1 MGRILEHWKRF
12 PRDRRGPGQ
21 ARVAADALR
30 PRARGLDARALGLGH
45 INEIVA
51 ARAKAFGMRVLAT
64 RRSAR
69 PGATA
74 PDVDELFTPGELEA
88 LLGQSDAVVAAVPET
103 VETTGLMNRAAFAAM
118 KPGSFFCNVGRGSL
132 VDEPALVDALR
143 SGHLSGAA
151 LDVASV
157 EPLPPDHILWDAPNL
172 RLSPHCSTAPDGAVP
187 QPAPDVPREPD
198 PLPGRRAGGG
208 PGRVGPRLL
217 TPAPTGPRRPRGP
230 SPRRAG
236 GGTRH
241 PSATARTCFESV
253 GWWPTAYDGAGISTT
268 VFVRR
273 PRPAIS
279 TSTTVADVHRPRV
292 GRRAR

>member
-1 MGRILEHWKRF
+1 
-12 PRDRRGPGQ
+12 
-21 ARVAADALR
+21 
-30 PRARGLDARALGLGH
+30 
-45 INEIVA
+45 
-51 ARAKAFGMRVLAT
+51 MRVLAT

-172 RLSPHCSTAPDGAVP
+172 RLSPHCSTAPDALFRNLHRMF
-187 QPAPDVPREPD
+187 REN
-198 PLPGRRAGGG
+198 LTRFLAGE
-208 PGRVGPRLL
+208 PVEGRVESG
-217 TPAPTGPRRPRGP
+217 RG
-230 SPRRAG
+230 
-236 GGTRH
+236 
-241 PSATARTCFESV
+241 
-253 GWWPTAYDGAGISTT
+253 Y
-268 VFVRR
+268 
-273 PRPAIS
+273 
-279 TSTTVADVHRPRV
+279 
-292 GRRAR
+292 